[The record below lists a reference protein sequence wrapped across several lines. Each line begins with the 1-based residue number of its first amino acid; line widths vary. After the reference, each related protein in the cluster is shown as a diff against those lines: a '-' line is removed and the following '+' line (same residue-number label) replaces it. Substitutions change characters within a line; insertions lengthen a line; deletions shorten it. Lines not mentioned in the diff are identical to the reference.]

1 MFPSFGLSVE
11 HESMPDSHR
20 WTGFFLSILNILFI
34 LFIHVQK
41 FLIALS
47 PSRRRQPWRCSRLI
61 QVGEMGEAVPGLV
74 RAGRP
79 RSREAIIP

>member
-1 MFPSFGLSVE
+1 MGTQVQEDQEIMFPSFGLSVE

-20 WTGFFLSILNILFI
+20 WTGWTGFFLSIPNILFI

-47 PSRRRQPWRCSRLI
+47 PLWRRQP
-61 QVGEMGEAVPGLV
+61 
-74 RAGRP
+74 
-79 RSREAIIP
+79 